1 MIRVLRKR
9 ESTKTNLLFFLVSFH
24 FLSHAQAALSLN
36 SPQDQEKL
44 TRILEKTAAY
54 CERVKEIALYYVCI
68 ENTKDKIFYYRSSQA
83 VKESPYGSTE
93 VVPSRTLSLRR
104 TRNYSY
110 TFDYQLIKKG
120 EELEEQRIPLKKNR
134 RTKGGGDEP
143 DVRYAAKYLV
153 YGPVGFLSR
162 YWQGYFDYAIT
173 GEERVGETLAAVI
186 KATPKADN
194 RENRN
199 FARIWVSEK
208 DGSVLQIEWEPESI
222 LDFEGNPVRALAE
235 ELETTV
241 VWNVTYGIEKNGVRF
256 PSRQHI
262 QEFLVAED
270 QKRYI
275 RNEIVTEFD
284 NYKFFIVETE
294 IKNGF

>member
-1 MIRVLRKR
+1 MNEVLKKR
-9 ESTKTNLLFFLVSFH
+9 GLMRIYLLFFLVPFH

-36 SPQDQEKL
+36 SPHDQENL
-44 TRILEKTAAY
+44 NRILEKTAAY

-83 VKESPYGSTE
+83 VKESPYGNTE
-93 VVPSRTLSLRR
+93 VVPTRTLTLRS

-120 EELEEQRIPLKKNR
+120 EELEEQRIPLKKNK
-134 RTKGGGDEP
+134 RTRGRSDEP
-143 DVRYAAKYLV
+143 DVRYTAKYLV

-162 YWQGYFDYAIT
+162 YWQNYFDYEIT
-173 GEERVGETLAAVI
+173 GEERIGETLATVI
-186 KATPKADN
+186 KAAPKAN
-194 RENRN
+194 NQENRN
-199 FARIWVSEK
+199 FARMWVSEK

-222 LDFEGNPVRALAE
+222 LDYEGNPVRALAE

-275 RNEIVTEFD
+275 RNEIVTEFE

-294 IKNGF
+294 IKNGP

>member
-1 MIRVLRKR
+1 MKR
-9 ESTKTNLLFFLVSFH
+9 GLTKIHLLFSLIPLIFLP
-24 FLSHAQAALSLN
+24 HAQAAS
-36 SPQDQEKL
+36 SSSFPQDQEKL
-44 TRILEKTAAY
+44 NRILDKTAAY

-68 ENTKDKIFYYRSSQA
+68 ENTKDKIFYYRSSRA
-83 VKESPYGSTE
+83 VKESPYGDME
-93 VVPSRTLSLRR
+93 VIPSRTLTLRR

-110 TFDYQLIKKG
+110 SFDYQLIKKG
-120 EELEEQRIPLKKNR
+120 DELEEQRIPLKKSKR
-134 RTKGGGDEP
+134 MKDGSVEA
-143 DVRYAAKYLV
+143 DVRYSAKYLV
-153 YGPVGFLSR
+153 YGPVGFMSR
-162 YWQGYFDYAIT
+162 YWQGYFDYTIT
-173 GEERVGETLAAVI
+173 GEDRIGETLATVI
-186 KATPKADN
+186 MATPRDN
-194 RENRN
+194 NQENRN
-199 FARIWVSEK
+199 FARMWLDAE

-222 LDFEGNPVRALAE
+222 LDYEGNPVRALSE

-275 RNEIVTEFD
+275 RNEIATEFD

-294 IKNGF
+294 IKN